1 LISRLTLQPETIP
14 SCYRRSR
21 HTEFQPHPGRHLVPS
36 TITLITELED
46 ALNSGSPEKRVDTL
60 RRVTGLFLNEAD
72 RLNEQQISVF
82 DDVLVHLVQRI
93 ESKALVQLST
103 SLAPV
108 DNAPIE
114 TIRNLARNDEIAIAG
129 PVLTQSTRLV
139 ERDLVEIAKSKGQGH
154 LLAISGRSSLTEA
167 VTDVLVERGNRE
179 VAHRLAVNSGARFSE
194 TGFAVIVKSA
204 GSDEALVQK
213 LGLRLDIPLQM
224 LRELLSRATG
234 LVRARLLAAASPEK
248 RDQIQRVIDSIAHAV
263 GWEAAGPRDFRNSES
278 LVQQLNRNGQLN
290 ESVLVEFIK
299 ERRYEEMTSTLAL
312 FCMAPVEFI
321 ETLMKGISAKGL
333 IVACKAAK
341 LNWPTVKSILQIRF
355 SHHSISNQELDEA
368 RNAFLAL
375 SQATAQRT
383 LRFMLVQTTAK
394 KA

>member
-1 LISRLTLQPETIP
+1 VVT
-14 SCYRRSR
+14 
-21 HTEFQPHPGRHLVPS
+21 S

-46 ALNSGSPEKRVDTL
+46 ALNSGSPEKRVETL

-129 PVLTQSTRLV
+129 PVLAQSTRLV

-224 LRELLSRATG
+224 LRELLSRATE

-321 ETLMKGISAKGL
+321 ETLMKGISAEGL

>member
-1 LISRLTLQPETIP
+1 MVT
-14 SCYRRSR
+14 
-21 HTEFQPHPGRHLVPS
+21 S

-46 ALNSGSPEKRVDTL
+46 ALNSGSPEKRVETL

-224 LRELLSRATG
+224 LRELLSRATE

-321 ETLMKGISAKGL
+321 ETLMKGISAEGL

-341 LNWPTVKSILQIRF
+341 LNWPTVKSVLQIRF
-355 SHHSISNQELDEA
+355 SHDSISNQELDEA